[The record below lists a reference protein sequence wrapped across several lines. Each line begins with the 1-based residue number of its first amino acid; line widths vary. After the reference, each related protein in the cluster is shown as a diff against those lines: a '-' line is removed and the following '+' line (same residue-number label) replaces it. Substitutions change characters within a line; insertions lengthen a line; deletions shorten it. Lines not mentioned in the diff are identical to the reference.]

1 MLSHCLKRIFK
12 FKNYVILMLKSCG
25 FYNKMYHH
33 PESEVFVKST
43 FKHVLI
49 VIDQMDV
56 VKELKYEKPS

>member
-1 MLSHCLKRIFK
+1 
-12 FKNYVILMLKSCG
+12 MLKSCG